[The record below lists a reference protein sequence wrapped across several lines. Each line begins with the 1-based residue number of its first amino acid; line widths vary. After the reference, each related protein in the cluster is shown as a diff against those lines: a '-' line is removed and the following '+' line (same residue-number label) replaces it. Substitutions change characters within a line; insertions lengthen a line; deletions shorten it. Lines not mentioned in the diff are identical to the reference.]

1 MKTVSTVFKA
11 AVLGAAL
18 VAAPMFAQSVHVRAT
33 VPFGFRIGQQ
43 AMPAGEYTLK
53 ASANSALVMVQS
65 DSGTFATLTIA
76 SRAQLPESDGTPKV
90 YFRVYGTSAYLAAI
104 SAPGAAKVTLPRSP
118 AERESAKNVSAREL
132 SVIGSNAVAGQ

>member
-1 MKTVSTVFKA
+1 MKTVSTMIKA

-18 VAAPMFAQSVHVRAT
+18 LAAPMFAQTVHVRAT

-53 ASANSALVMVQS
+53 TSANSALMMIQS
-65 DSGTFATLTIA
+65 DSGTHATLTIA
-76 SRAQLPESDGTPKV
+76 SRAQVAESDATPKV
-90 YFRVYGTSAYLAAI
+90 IFRVYGTSAYLAAI
-104 SAPGAAKVTLPRSP
+104 SAPGTARVTLPRSP
-118 AERESAKNVSAREL
+118 AERESAKNLSAKEV